1 MTPPATTPP
10 ATTSTRPVALP
21 TRARSWLRRF
31 DAYTLEV
38 FNPGRPYRP
47 RPDRG

>member
-1 MTPPATTPP
+1 MTAT
-10 ATTSTRPVALP
+10 ASRPTALA
-21 TRARSWLRRF
+21 TRARSWLRRL
-31 DAYTLEV
+31 DSYTLEV